1 MKSFFRSSLC
11 LFLLTAIWMFFSS
24 AASLPASSAH
34 DKEIS
39 LSKAQKSKLEKLEKK
54 LEHISNPLKKE
65 KIEKK
70 IRKIKY
76 GQQGDALGLAALIG
90 GILSVLL
97 SVAVLAFLGIEWQ
110 LLVFVGLLLGAAAI
124 IIGIVDLRYTD
135 MPGQAYA
142 AMVAGGLGIIA
153 GIIALIVVK

>member
-1 MKSFFRSSLC
+1 MPVSPTQEK
-11 LFLLTAIWMFFSS
+11 AFS
-24 AASLPASSAH
+24 
-34 DKEIS
+34 KV
-39 LSKAQKSKLEKLEKK
+39 QKSKLERLEKK
-54 LEHISNPLKKE
+54 LEKSNNPIKKE
-65 KIEKK
+65 KIKDK
-70 IRKIKY
+70 IRKKKY
-76 GQQGDALGLAALIG
+76 GQEGDALGLAALIV
-90 GILSVLL
+90 GILSILL

-142 AMVAGGLGIIA
+142 AMVTGGLGIVA

>member
-1 MKSFFRSSLC
+1 MKSIFHSSLC
-11 LFLLTAIWMFFSS
+11 LFLLTAVWIFFSS
-24 AASLPASSAH
+24 AASLPVSPTQEKAF
-34 DKEIS
+34 
-39 LSKAQKSKLEKLEKK
+39 SKVQKSKLERLEKK
-54 LEHISNPLKKE
+54 LEKSNNPIKKE
-65 KIEKK
+65 KIKDK

-76 GQQGDALGLAALIG
+76 GQEGDALGLAALIV
-90 GILSVLL
+90 GILSILL

-142 AMVAGGLGIIA
+142 AMVTGGLGIVA

>member
-1 MKSFFRSSLC
+1 MKSIFHSSLC
-11 LFLLTAIWMFFSS
+11 LFLLTAVLIFFSS
-24 AASLPASSAH
+24 AASLPVSPTQEKAF
-34 DKEIS
+34 
-39 LSKAQKSKLEKLEKK
+39 SKVQKSKLERLEKK
-54 LEHISNPLKKE
+54 LEKSNNPIKKE
-65 KIEKK
+65 KIKDK

-76 GQQGDALGLAALIG
+76 GQEGDALGLAALIV
-90 GILSVLL
+90 GILSILL

-142 AMVAGGLGIIA
+142 AMVAGGLGIVA

>member
-1 MKSFFRSSLC
+1 MKSIFHSSLC
-11 LFLLTAIWMFFSS
+11 LFLLTAVLIFFSS
-24 AASLPASSAH
+24 AASLPVSPTQEKAF
-34 DKEIS
+34 
-39 LSKAQKSKLEKLEKK
+39 SKVQKSKLERLEKK
-54 LEHISNPLKKE
+54 LEKSNNPIKKE
-65 KIEKK
+65 KIKDK

-76 GQQGDALGLAALIG
+76 GQEGDALGLAALIV
-90 GILSVLL
+90 GILSILL

-110 LLVFVGLLLGAAAI
+110 LLVFVGLLVGAAAI
-124 IIGIVDLRYTD
+124 IIAIVDLRYTD